1 MIIYIEFCLV
11 ANGKNIAKKVV
22 QYAPTIARTV
32 LGWGPLAQA
41 GVVILA
47 GFVVASSIAVAI
59 VYASNT
65 SIKFR
70 I

>member
-1 MIIYIEFCLV
+1 M
-11 ANGKNIAKKVV
+11 NMSKKEK
-22 QYAPTIARTV
+22 I
-32 LGWGPLAQA
+32 
-41 GVVILA
+41 
-47 GFVVASSIAVAI
+47 VVASSIAVAI